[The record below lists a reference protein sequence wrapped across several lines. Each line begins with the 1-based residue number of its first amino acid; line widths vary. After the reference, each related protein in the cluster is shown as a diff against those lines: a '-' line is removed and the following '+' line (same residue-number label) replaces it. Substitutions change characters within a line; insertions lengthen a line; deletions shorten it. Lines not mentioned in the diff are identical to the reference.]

1 MHPYSSIQP
10 FQCYSTFEY
19 RYRAPNWNDAYH
31 LHGRYAQ
38 LTDST

>member
-19 RYRAPNWNDAYH
+19 RHMAPNCKDAYH
-31 LHGRYAQ
+31 LHGWYTQ
-38 LTDST
+38 LTNPT